1 MKILAKIAGGS
12 HLYGL
17 NTPQSDYDERYIYA
31 YDDVANIV
39 GLDKNECIDNRVGD
53 EDKLGYELRRFLQ
66 LLRKTN
72 TQVVELLFADEDKF
86 IELTPE
92 FKRIRENKFKLI
104 DQDKF
109 YKSMRGYIQ
118 GELRLANGERTGD
131 LGGKRKAALEKYGFS
146 PKNFCQL
153 IRLCKCGITYF
164 RDGEYPVDLRKRFPD
179 LSKELLL
186 IKTQPELF
194 TKQHLNE
201 IVHAM
206 EIDLVA
212 AYTLREGQPPVSYY
226 DHDLANRIIF
236 ETYYP
241 TLKEIYEKNSNV

>member
-17 NTPQSDYDERYIYA
+17 NTPESDYDERYIYA
-31 YDDVANIV
+31 YDDIANII
-39 GLDKNECIDNRVGD
+39 GLDKNECIDNRDG
-53 EDKLGYELRRFLQ
+53 EQDKLGFELRRYLQ

-72 TQVVELLFADEDKF
+72 TQVVELLFADESKF
-86 IELTPE
+86 IELSPE
-92 FKRIRENKFKLI
+92 FKKIRENRFKLI
-104 DQDKF
+104 DQDRF

-164 RDGEYPVDLRKRFPD
+164 IDGEYPVDLREKFPE
-179 LSKELLL
+179 LSQRLIE
-186 IKTQPELF
+186 IKTEPGLF
-194 TKQHLNE
+194 TKERLNE
-201 IVHAM
+201 MVRDM
-206 EIDLVA
+206 EVDLQK
-212 AYTLREGQPPVSYY
+212 AYAFRQNKEPVSYY
-226 DHDLANRIIF
+226 DHDIANKIIF